1 MSLKQFHLFFIACSF
16 ALMLVVARSG
26 QCVPAA
32 WLGASVSVLY
42 LAWFVRKYKTLS

>member
-16 ALMLVVARSG
+16 ALMLVVVRSG
-26 QCVPAA
+26 QCVPAGLA
-32 WLGASVSVLY
+32 GAALSVLY